1 MKFNSI
7 IYFLILAILVLSF
20 GIVYQI
26 ILSAT
31 IDENSE
37 KFNKRHQFR
46 RKWFINILKPDHK
59 TIGYS
64 IVLGLC
70 IAILGMSIAVFAQQL
85 IDKILPSG
93 DTNML
98 IISIVIVS
106 VLLLIKVYF
115 TTLRDHFLI
124 SQSKNLNNRIIDRFY
139 SSLLSL
145 PKPFFDT
152 QKIGELVARFND
164 TQRIQNVI
172 KVVIGNVVTHTLV
185 SIVSLGFLFYYSW
198 QIGLIAS
205 ISLPFY
211 FLLIYGFNTK
221 IIKAQKEIM
230 RSSTDTES
238 NYISSIQNI
247 SSIKSTNK
255 QSVFQKMNQR
265 IYGNFQDKVFLLG
278 KINVRLSLF
287 SSVFGVLFL
296 MGVLIYTSLQV
307 FDQTML
313 IGELTAVLCIASSL
327 LPSVASLA
335 LVAIPVNEAQVAL
348 DRMHELIALE
358 KEEKERKEKEEELE
372 KIPLTKFETFQM
384 NEVSEHV

>member
-1 MKFNSI
+1 
-7 IYFLILAILVLSF
+7 LILFF
-20 GIVYQI
+20 GIIYQI

-37 KFNKRHQFR
+37 KFHKRHQLR
-46 RKWFINILKPDHK
+46 KKWFINILKPDHK

-64 IVLGLC
+64 IFLGLC

-85 IDKILPSG
+85 IDKILPSR
-93 DTNML
+93 DLHML
-98 IISIVIVS
+98 IFSIIVVS

-115 TTLRDHFLI
+115 TTLRDNFLI
-124 SQSKNLNNRIIDRFY
+124 SQSKSLNNRIIDRFY
-139 SSLLSL
+139 SSLLRL

-164 TQRIQNVI
+164 TQRIQNVL
-172 KVVIGNVVTHTLV
+172 KVVIGNVVTHTLIA
-185 SIVSLGFLFYYSW
+185 IVSLGFLFYYSW
-198 QIGLIAS
+198 QIGLITS

-230 RSSTDTES
+230 QSCTDNEN
-238 NYISSIQNI
+238 NYIHSIQNI
-247 SSIKSTNK
+247 STIKNMNK
-255 QSVFQKMNQR
+255 QSVVQKINQR

-278 KINVRLSLF
+278 KINVRLSLL

-296 MGVLIYTSLQV
+296 MGILIYTSFQV
-307 FDQTML
+307 FSETML

-335 LVAIPVNEAQVAL
+335 LVAIPINEAQVAF
-348 DRMHELIALE
+348 DRMHELIVL
-358 KEEKERKEKEEELE
+358 EEKNIKKISITSLE
-372 KIPLTKFETFQM
+372 SF
-384 NEVSEHV
+384 